1 MAAGNLTPMATAA
14 APRPAFRAKARALT
28 RTRLLTPLGLA
39 ALMLLAFVL
48 HTTEMGIG
56 FWIDEGLSVGI
67 ADRPLTDIPAAL
79 KLDGSPPLYYMLL
92 HVWMN
97 VFGTTEEATRYLS
110 VVVTLLAVPVAFW
123 AARPMFGERAAWMAA
138 VLAATNPFLTRFA
151 QEARMYALI
160 ALLALIAC
168 GAFGRAFTL
177 GGGIR
182 ERRPWAIVLA
192 VTLALMLY
200 THNWALFFA
209 TACGVVWLFLVWRS
223 KERRELLVTGAVAFG
238 GALLLYLPWVPTT
251 LYQVAHTGAPWSQ
264 APSVVALL
272 GSLGQ
277 MVGQFAQIALILVA
291 GAGFATLF
299 ARQGG
304 RFSPAAR
311 AAACLLAIGVIT
323 VVLAWLSS
331 QLSPAWANRYL
342 AVGVAPLLLVAA
354 AGLANAGRLG
364 IAGLIVAAA
373 LGAGDTAPD
382 DKSNVRDIAD
392 AIAPSLRAGDIVVST
407 QPEQVSVLA
416 YYLPEGVRFATLT
429 GAVKDTG
436 VTDWRDGPE
445 RLGATSAPAR
455 PQAAAGQAPSRPAA
469 RARPAD
475 LLRRPALEGAVDAP
489 RPPAL
494 GRVEPVHGQRLP
506 LRRRGGGAG
515 DAHRAAPE
523 RGPGDRVRQDPRV
536 TTIPA
541 AASGLHVGQP
551 NVWSDAVCAR
561 LGLSRSH

>member
-1 MAAGNLTPMATAA
+1 VAAGNLTPMATTAT
-14 APRPAFRAKARALT
+14 PRPAWNVRALT

-39 ALMLLAFVL
+39 ALTLLAFVL
-48 HTTEMGIG
+48 HTTELGIG

-67 ADRPLTDIPAAL
+67 ADRPLGDIPAAL

-92 HVWMN
+92 HVWMSI
-97 VFGTTEEATRYLS
+97 FGTTEEATRTLS
-110 VVVTLLAVPVAFW
+110 VVCTLLAVPVAFW
-123 AARPMFGERAAWMAA
+123 AARSLFGERAAWMAA

-151 QEARMYALI
+151 QEARMYALL

-168 GAFGRAFTL
+168 GAFGQAFVV

-182 ERRPWAIVLA
+182 ERRPSAIVLA
-192 VTLALMLY
+192 VALALMLY

-209 TACGVVWLFLVWRS
+209 TACGAVWLFLVWRS
-223 KERRELLVTGAVAFG
+223 RERRDLLVTGAVAFG

-251 LYQVAHTGAPWSQ
+251 LYQVAHTGAPWAE

-299 ARQGG
+299 ARQRG
-304 RFSPAAR
+304 RLSPAAR

-331 QLSPAWANRYL
+331 QVSPAWANRYL
-342 AVGVAPLLLVAA
+342 AVGVAPLLLAA
-354 AGLANAGRLG
+354 SAGLANAGRLG

-373 LGAGDTAPD
+373 LAAGDTAPD

-392 AIAPSLRAGDIVVST
+392 AIAPSLRPGDIVVST

-416 YYLPEGVRFATLT
+416 YYLPDGLRFATLT
-429 GAVKDTG
+429 GAVDDTG

-445 RLGATSAPAR
+445 RLGATSARKDLKPLLDRLR
-455 PQAAAGQAPSRPAA
+455 P
-469 RARPAD
+469 
-475 LLRRPALEGAVDAP
+475 
-489 RPPAL
+489 
-494 GRVEPVHGQRLP
+494 GQRLALIQP
-506 LRRRGGGAG
+506 IFFDVRRWQAPWTRLVRLRSGEWSQYLSNDSRFG
-515 DAHRAAPE
+515 
-523 RGPGDRVRQDPRV
+523 
-536 TTIPA
+536 I
-541 AASGLHVGQP
+541 AASEPPMPTERRP
-551 NVWSDAVCAR
+551 NAVQATVYVKTR
-561 LGLSRSH
+561 D